1 MDDVYY
7 LEENYDNLANT
18 EEYLNNFKKKLTV
31 IYVPTVEEIGYMT
44 TDSNEEKIPIIR
56 TDLKDIFVIKDSK
69 KIEVLK

>member
-1 MDDVYY
+1 MI
-7 LEENYDNLANT
+7 ANT

-44 TDSNEEKIPIIR
+44 TDSNDEKIPIIR